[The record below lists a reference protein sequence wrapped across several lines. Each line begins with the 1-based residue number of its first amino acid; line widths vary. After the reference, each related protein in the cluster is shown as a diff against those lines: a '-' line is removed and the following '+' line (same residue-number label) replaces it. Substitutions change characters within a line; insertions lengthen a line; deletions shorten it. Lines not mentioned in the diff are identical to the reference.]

1 MFKQLLSLLSKDD
14 LISQA
19 FDDAQTMMNKSY
31 KLFQESVN
39 SLKFNKQAG
48 FDIYELDREINS
60 LEKKIRRK
68 ILEHLSV
75 NPKQDII
82 ASLILTSIVISIER
96 IGDYSKNIYE
106 VVGLYKDGDKININE
121 KLSSTEEII
130 SKSFCDVGESFKNGD
145 AKAATEII
153 HRLDPL
159 RKTFDNYIYKEALQE
174 KGQDTRQIIT
184 NVLYS
189 RYLKR
194 VAAHLENIATSIV
207 NPFDKIGFYKRGGIE
222 TEAD

>member
-1 MFKQLLSLLSKDD
+1 MFKQLLKLLSKGD

-19 FDDAQTMMNKSY
+19 FDDTQSMMNKSY
-31 KLFQESVN
+31 KLFQESVY
-39 SLKFNKQAG
+39 SLKNNKKAG

-60 LEKKIRRK
+60 YEKKIRRK
-68 ILEHLSV
+68 ILEHLSL
-75 NPKQDII
+75 NPEQDLI
-82 ASLILTSIVISIER
+82 ASLVLTSIVISIER

-106 VVGLYKDGDKININE
+106 VVDMYKNGESVNISE
-121 KLSSTEEII
+121 KLSSTEAVIT
-130 SKSFCDVGESFKNGD
+130 KSFCDVAEAFKNGD
-145 AKAATEII
+145 EQTATKII
-153 HRLDPL
+153 HTLDPL
-159 RKTFDNYIYKEALQE
+159 RKTFDSYIYKDVLTE
-174 KGQDTRQIIT
+174 KDKDTRTIIT

-207 NPFDKIGFYKRGGIE
+207 NPFDKIGFYKSGNVE